1 VLATALTADGKNSD
15 ALKEID
21 KVSSIAAK
29 SQNLAVQL
37 AFAIA
42 NANAESASHQDAEAK
57 TLLKQAS
64 LKATKSAY
72 LGYQFQ
78 CRLAM
83 EAIGLKSGKSTE
95 SRARLERFQK
105 EATEKGFDLMARKAS
120 ALLAN

>member
-1 VLATALTADGKNSD
+1 MAEKPA
-15 ALKEID
+15 
-21 KVSSIAAK
+21 SILVVEQDMARNHERWYGTAK
-29 SQNLAVQL
+29 SQNLVVQL

-42 NANAESASHQDAEAK
+42 NANAESASHQDAAAK